1 MTLLNAIAKANELRP
16 NTIRDEFK
24 AQWVAELEGDVAE
37 MMGIGAPQFEYPND
51 ADLLMPAPHDY
62 IYVYRLCAMIDAANE
77 ETTLYANDSVVFN
90 DAIAKAQSWWRRHN
104 MPPHSDHNHI
114 KGLWE

>member
-1 MTLLNAIAKANELRP
+1 MTLVNAIAKANELRP
-16 NTIRDEFK
+16 NSIDDEFK
-24 AQWVAELEGDVAE
+24 AQWVAELEGEVAE
-37 MMGIGAPQFEYPND
+37 MMGTGAPYFDYPND

-90 DAIAKAQSWWRRHN
+90 DAMQKAQSWWRRHN
-104 MPPHSDHNHI
+104 MSPHSDENVI
-114 KGLWE
+114 KGLW